1 MGRRFGGMGR
11 RWGDREEVEGWG
23 GSGGMGRRWDD
34 GEAVKGCDVRKWG
47 GGEMG
52 RRWRDGGRRWSP
64 AGERRRRGAKETR
77 EGTGWSLQG
86 RGRYR
91 EDGRGAGKK
100 EVVVVMV
107 GAAGWRGVRRVEAE
121 KILVKTVAEE
131 AAWEGGGAADLRAS
145 RGCASMLSPVQWASA
160 ST

>member
-1 MGRRFGGMGR
+1 MGRQWGDGEGGGMG
-11 RWGDREEVEGWG
+11 G
-23 GSGGMGRRWDD
+23 RWDG

-52 RRWRDGGRRWSP
+52 RRWGDGGRRWSTAGERRRRG

-86 RGRYR
+86 RGQYR

-107 GAAGWRGVRRVEAE
+107 GAAGWRG
-121 KILVKTVAEE
+121 
-131 AAWEGGGAADLRAS
+131 G
-145 RGCASMLSPVQWASA
+145 
-160 ST
+160 

>member
-1 MGRRFGGMGR
+1 MG
-11 RWGDREEVEGWG
+11 
-23 GSGGMGRRWDD
+23 
-34 GEAVKGCDVRKWG
+34 G

-52 RRWRDGGRRWSP
+52 RWEDGGRW
-64 AGERRRRGAKETR
+64 GDGQEV
-77 EGTGWSLQG
+77 GTGWSLQG

-107 GAAGWRGVRRVEAE
+107 GAAGWRGVQRVEAE
-121 KILVKTVAEE
+121 KILVKTVAEK

-145 RGCASMLSPVQWASA
+145 RGCASMLGPVRWASA